1 MDLMKMAVQ
10 LLTDKLGSQAAGLDE
25 GVVTQALSGLL
36 GDGAGNIDLGSIMSK
51 LDTGDL
57 ASLAQSWL
65 GDGANSSIS
74 PQQIMSLFGDS
85 AVGEFASKLNL
96 DSATAS
102 NGLSQMLPELIDS
115 NSKGG
120 GLLASALGDSG
131 GLLGT
136 AASFLK

>member
-1 MDLMKMAVQ
+1 MDLMQMAVQ
-10 LLTDKLGSQAAGLDE
+10 QFTDKLGSQGSSLDAGA
-25 GVVTQALSGLL
+25 VTQALSGLL

-51 LDTGDL
+51 LHGGGL
-57 ASLAQSWL
+57 ATLAQSWL

-85 AVGEFASKLNL
+85 AIGDFASSLNL
-96 DSATAS
+96 DAATAS
-102 NGLSQMLPELIDS
+102 SGLSEMLPELIDS

-120 GLLASALGDSG
+120 GLLDSVMGDSG
-131 GLLGT
+131 GLLGA

>member
-10 LLTDKLGSQAAGLDE
+10 LFTDKLGSQGSGLDE

-51 LDTGDL
+51 LDGGGL
-57 ASLAQSWL
+57 ATLAQSWL
-65 GDGANSSIS
+65 GDGGNSSIS

-85 AVGEFASKLNL
+85 AVGDFASKLNL
-96 DSATAS
+96 DSSTAS
-102 NGLSQMLPELIDS
+102 NGLSAMLPELIDS

-120 GLLASALGDSG
+120 GLLDSVLGDSG
-131 GLLGT
+131 GLLG
-136 AASFLK
+136 AAAGFLK

>member
-10 LLTDKLGSQAAGLDE
+10 LFTDKLGGKGAGLNED
-25 GVVTQALSGLL
+25 VVGQALSGLL

-51 LDTGDL
+51 LDGGGL
-57 ASLAQSWL
+57 ATLAQSWL

-85 AVGEFASKLNL
+85 AIGDFASKLNL
-96 DSATAS
+96 DPSTAS
-102 NGLSQMLPELIDS
+102 NGLSKMLPELIDS

-120 GLLASALGDSG
+120 GLLDSVLGDSG
-131 GLLGT
+131 GLLG
-136 AASFLK
+136 SVGGFLK

>member
-10 LLTDKLGSQAAGLDE
+10 LFTDNLGSQGSGLDE

-51 LDTGDL
+51 LDGGGL
-57 ASLAQSWL
+57 ATLAQSWL
-65 GDGANSSIS
+65 GDGGNSSIS

-85 AVGEFASKLNL
+85 AISDFASQLNL
-96 DSATAS
+96 DSSTAS
-102 NGLSQMLPELIDS
+102 NGLSAMLPELIDS

-120 GLLASALGDSG
+120 GLLDSVLGDSG
-131 GLLGT
+131 GLLG
-136 AASFLK
+136 AAAGFLK